1 MNAIVKSPFAW
12 LLKREYWESRRGF
25 LWAQVWAAGVL
36 LVISILGIVAFEAFR
51 LRNNIE
57 IGMHGNL
64 SALLSN
70 GMQHNA
76 AGIAP
81 GLDGLML
88 TFGMIAAIVLFFVVF
103 FYLLGSL
110 YDDRRD
116 RSILFWKSLPVSDT
130 ATVLSKVVSAV
141 IVAPLIAAVVVLA
154 AYIVQQIVMSLWF
167 AAHGLNPFPLLW

>member
-88 TFGMIAAIVLFFVVF
+88 TFGMIGAIVLRSEEHTSELQSPVHLVCR
-103 FYLLGSL
+103 LLL
-110 YDDRRD
+110 E
-116 RSILFWKSLPVSDT
+116 K
-130 ATVLSKVVSAV
+130 KK
-141 IVAPLIAAVVVLA
+141 
-154 AYIVQQIVMSLWF
+154 
-167 AAHGLNPFPLLW
+167 N